1 MNNIEKIARLAANRA
16 YPLLKRANFGESVFE
31 WGKAQTAPGQLQK
44 QLESFNLPKNQMF
57 MSMMAQNAL
66 PLFEAAGSVGGIP
79 AIAGIL
85 DAFRGGGNIGML
97 LRGKDNSSPLALL
110 RSSTA
115 ADPEAVFDPQQLQK
129 AMQPNVNLTP
139 PAAPGVVTPPPPPA
153 APVQQQPAPA
163 PAPTP
168 PPVPAPVPAPAPPA
182 LKPATNQS
190 KPLQPYTNIQQ
201 VPPKITASK
210 PIDSMQQ
217 VKPF

>member
-1 MNNIEKIARLAANRA
+1 
-16 YPLLKRANFGESVFE
+16 
-31 WGKAQTAPGQLQK
+31 
-44 QLESFNLPKNQMF
+44 
-57 MSMMAQNAL
+57 MMAQNAL

-97 LRGKDNSSPLALL
+97 LRGKDNSSPLAML

-139 PAAPGVVTPPPPPA
+139 PAAPGVVTPPPPP
-153 APVQQQPAPA
+153 PAPA
-163 PAPTP
+163 QQPVSTPAPTP
-168 PPVPAPVPAPAPPA
+168 PPVPAPVPAPAPTP
-182 LKPATNQS
+182 KPVTNQS